1 MVSGIGCSARIAGY
15 VDFHTMHTLHGRALA
30 FATGIKMSRPD
41 PARHRADGRRRRAGH
56 RGQPF
61 HPRGAAQYQ
70 AHRDRHEQP
79 HLRHGPGGAVLRRS
93 PGSGCPRRTAPYGN
107 IDREF
112 DTVRLA
118 LGAGA
123 TFVARTTTYHM
134 REMISIFKKALQHE
148 GFAVVEVL
156 SQCPTYFGRKN
167 KLGDAVRM
175 MERYRD
181 HTAPVGSP
189 KLAENPTLVPRG
201 IFTDEDQPEYCA
213 RYASIIASQHQ
224 E

>member
-1 MVSGIGCSARIAGY
+1 MTGGQYSPLSGIGVSA
-15 VDFHTMHTLHGRALA
+15 T
-30 FATGIKMSRPD
+30 
-41 PARHRADGRRRRAGH
+41 
-56 RGQPF
+56 
-61 HPRGAAQYQ
+61 
-70 AHRDRHEQP
+70 
-79 HLRHGPGGAVLRRS
+79 
-93 PGSGCPRRTAPYGN
+93 TAPYGN

-201 IFTDEDQPEYCA
+201 ILRMRISPNTAPA
-213 RYASIIASQHQ
+213 TPRSSPASIRSESWKTRMQSPVSCCPVPAARA
-224 E
+224 

>member
-1 MVSGIGCSARIAGY
+1 MSEKSDKLRAMLAKEKERRIKLNNRIYGMTGGQYSPLSGIGVSA
-15 VDFHTMHTLHGRALA
+15 T
-30 FATGIKMSRPD
+30 
-41 PARHRADGRRRRAGH
+41 
-56 RGQPF
+56 
-61 HPRGAAQYQ
+61 
-70 AHRDRHEQP
+70 
-79 HLRHGPGGAVLRRS
+79 
-93 PGSGCPRRTAPYGN
+93 TAPYGN

-167 KLGDAVRM
+167 MRPPA
-175 MERYRD
+175 
-181 HTAPVGSP
+181 
-189 KLAENPTLVPRG
+189 
-201 IFTDEDQPEYCA
+201 
-213 RYASIIASQHQ
+213 
-224 E
+224 

>member
-1 MVSGIGCSARIAGY
+1 MAIRSLIRERFFPHLWCPGCGHGHVLNAMLHSVDDLGYDPSSLVMVSGIGCSARIAGY

-41 PARHRADGRRRRAGH
+41 LHVIVPMGD
-56 RGQPF
+56 
-61 HPRGAAQYQ
+61 
-70 AHRDRHEQP
+70 
-79 HLRHGPGGAVLRRS
+79 
-93 PGSGCPRRTAPYGN
+93 
-107 IDREF
+107 
-112 DTVRLA
+112 
-118 LGAGA
+118 
-123 TFVARTTTYHM
+123 
-134 REMISIFKKALQHE
+134 
-148 GFAVVEVL
+148 
-156 SQCPTYFGRKN
+156 
-167 KLGDAVRM
+167 GDAVRM

>member
-1 MVSGIGCSARIAGY
+1 
-15 VDFHTMHTLHGRALA
+15 
-30 FATGIKMSRPD
+30 
-41 PARHRADGRRRRAGH
+41 
-56 RGQPF
+56 
-61 HPRGAAQYQ
+61 
-70 AHRDRHEQP
+70 
-79 HLRHGPGGAVLRRS
+79 
-93 PGSGCPRRTAPYGN
+93 
-107 IDREF
+107 
-112 DTVRLA
+112 
-118 LGAGA
+118 
-123 TFVARTTTYHM
+123 M

-181 HTAPVGSP
+181 HTLGGLPEVGGKP
-189 KLAENPTLVPRG
+189 HAGTARH
-201 IFTDEDQPEYCA
+201 FTDDQPEYCA

>member
-1 MVSGIGCSARIAGY
+1 M
-15 VDFHTMHTLHGRALA
+15 
-30 FATGIKMSRPD
+30 
-41 PARHRADGRRRRAGH
+41 
-56 RGQPF
+56 
-61 HPRGAAQYQ
+61 
-70 AHRDRHEQP
+70 
-79 HLRHGPGGAVLRRS
+79 
-93 PGSGCPRRTAPYGN
+93 
-107 IDREF
+107 
-112 DTVRLA
+112 
-118 LGAGA
+118 
-123 TFVARTTTYHM
+123 
-134 REMISIFKKALQHE
+134 
-148 GFAVVEVL
+148 EVL
-156 SQCPTYFGRKN
+156 SPCPTYFGRKN

>member
-1 MVSGIGCSARIAGY
+1 MNNRIYGMTGGQYSPLSGIGVSA
-15 VDFHTMHTLHGRALA
+15 T
-30 FATGIKMSRPD
+30 
-41 PARHRADGRRRRAGH
+41 
-56 RGQPF
+56 
-61 HPRGAAQYQ
+61 
-70 AHRDRHEQP
+70 
-79 HLRHGPGGAVLRRS
+79 
-93 PGSGCPRRTAPYGN
+93 TAPYGN

>member
-1 MVSGIGCSARIAGY
+1 MSA
-15 VDFHTMHTLHGRALA
+15 T
-30 FATGIKMSRPD
+30 
-41 PARHRADGRRRRAGH
+41 
-56 RGQPF
+56 
-61 HPRGAAQYQ
+61 
-70 AHRDRHEQP
+70 
-79 HLRHGPGGAVLRRS
+79 
-93 PGSGCPRRTAPYGN
+93 TAPYGN

-201 IFTDEDQPEYCA
+201 IFTDEYQPEYCA